1 MHTLLIYEL
10 SEDYLEKRGALRKE
24 HIDLVNDS
32 YARGELQLAGALGEP
47 VDQAILVFS
56 GDIADK
62 VEAFAKADPYVTQGL
77 VKAWKVRKW
86 NTVIGQGS
94 TPPKL

>member
-10 SEDYLEKRGALRKE
+10 SDDYMERRGQFRKE

-32 YARGELQLAGALGEP
+32 YAKGELQLAGALGEP
-47 VDQAILVFS
+47 VDQAMLVFC
-56 GDIADK
+56 GDFADK
-62 VEAFAKADPYVTQGL
+62 VETFAKADPYVTQGL
-77 VKAWKVRKW
+77 VKSWKVRKW

>member
-10 SEDYLEKRGALRKE
+10 SEDYMEKRGALRKE

-32 YARGELQLAGALGEP
+32 YAKGELQLAGALSEP
-47 VDQAILVFS
+47 VDQAVLVFR

-77 VKAWKVRKW
+77 VKEWKVRKW
-86 NTVIGQGS
+86 NTVIGEGS

>member
-10 SEDYLEKRGALRKE
+10 SEDYMEKRGALRKE

-32 YARGELQLAGALGEP
+32 YAKGELQLAGALSEP
-47 VDQAILVFS
+47 VDQAVLVFR
-56 GDIADK
+56 GDIPDK

-86 NTVIGQGS
+86 NTVIGEGS

>member
-10 SEDYLEKRGALRKE
+10 SEDYMEKRGALRKE

-32 YARGELQLAGALGEP
+32 YAKGELQLAGALSEP
-47 VDQAILVFS
+47 VDQAVLVFR

-86 NTVIGQGS
+86 NTVIGEGS